1 MFEPRITHD
10 DLPLSFGSFKPTGHV
25 VVVFPE
31 DTSADQLAQSLRD
44 HGVDEADIVRL
55 KPEEVVER
63 FKPLL
68 PEASGASGFG
78 SEIQSM
84 RQMYLLA
91 LEGHGLMI
99 IRVRDD
105 DVQER
110 VAQAARQGRAT
121 LAKKYG
127 MLTIEELI

>member
-1 MFEPRITHD
+1 MFEPHITKD

-31 DTSADQLAQSLRD
+31 DATADELAQSLRE

-55 KPEEVVER
+55 TPEEVVER

-105 DVQER
+105 EVQER

>member
-1 MFEPRITHD
+1 MFEPTITKD
-10 DLPLSFGSFKPTGHV
+10 NLPLSFGSFKPTGHV
-25 VVVFPE
+25 VIVFPE
-31 DTSADQLAQSLRD
+31 ASAEDSVAQSLQSS
-44 HGVDEADIVRL
+44 GVADSDIVRL
-55 KPEEVVER
+55 SAEEVVAQ

-68 PEASGASGFG
+68 PDASGASGFG

-91 LEGHGLMI
+91 LEGHGMMI
-99 IRVRDD
+99 VRVRDD
-105 DVQER
+105 ETQNR
-110 VAQAARQGRAT
+110 VADAARDGKAT

>member
-1 MFEPRITHD
+1 MFEPTITKD
-10 DLPLSFGSFKPTGHV
+10 NLPLSFGSFKPTGHV
-25 VVVFPE
+25 VIVFPE
-31 DTSADQLAQSLRD
+31 ESAADTVAQSLQSQ
-44 HGVDEADIVRL
+44 GVADGDIVRL
-55 KPEEVVER
+55 SPEEVVAQ

-68 PEASGASGFG
+68 PDASGASGFG

-99 IRVRDD
+99 VRVRNDEM
-105 DVQER
+105 QNR
-110 VAQAARQGRAT
+110 VAEAARSGKAT

>member
-1 MFEPRITHD
+1 MFEPTITKD
-10 DLPLSFGSFKPTGHV
+10 NLPLSFGSFKPTGHV
-25 VVVFPE
+25 VIVFPE
-31 DTSADQLAQSLRD
+31 EAAADSVAQSLQS
-44 HGVDEADIVRL
+44 HGVADGDIVRL
-55 KPEEVVER
+55 SAEEVVAQ

-68 PEASGASGFG
+68 PDASGASGFG

-99 IRVRDD
+99 VRVRDD
-105 DVQER
+105 ETQNR
-110 VAQAARQGRAT
+110 VAEAARSGKAT

>member
-1 MFEPRITHD
+1 MFEPHITKD

-25 VVVFPE
+25 VLVFPQE
-31 DTSADQLAQSLRD
+31 STADQLAQSLRE
-44 HGVDEADIVRL
+44 HGLSDADIVRL
-55 KPEEVVER
+55 TPQEVVER

-84 RQMYLLA
+84 RQIYLLA

-99 IRVRDD
+99 LRVPDD
-105 DVQER
+105 ATQER
-110 VAQAARQGRAT
+110 VASAARQGQAT

-127 MLTIEELI
+127 LLTIEELI

>member
-1 MFEPRITHD
+1 MFEPDFTKD
-10 DLPLSFGSFKPTGHV
+10 NLPLSFGSFKPTGHV

-31 DTSADQLAQSLRD
+31 ETAADDVAKSLRD
-44 HGVDEADIVRL
+44 HGVAEADIVRL
-55 KPEEVVER
+55 TPEEVVER

-68 PEASGASGFG
+68 PDASGASGFG

-84 RQMYLLA
+84 RQMYMLA

-105 DVQER
+105 DVQNR
-110 VAQAARQGRAT
+110 VAEAARAGNAT

>member
-1 MFEPRITHD
+1 MFEPKITKD
-10 DLPLSFGSFKPTGHV
+10 DLPLSFGSFKPTGHA
-25 VVVFPE
+25 VVVFPQE
-31 DTSADQLAQSLRD
+31 ACADQLAQSLRE
-44 HGVDEADIVRL
+44 HGLADADIVRL
-55 KPEEVVER
+55 TPEEVVAR

-84 RQMYLLA
+84 RQIYLLA

-99 IRVRDD
+99 IRVTDD
-105 DVQER
+105 DMQER
-110 VAQAARQGRAT
+110 VAHAAREGKAT

-127 MLTIEELI
+127 LLTIEELI